1 MNSSKTKPGF
11 SLIEVILA
19 TAVFSLLVTALVGIT
34 SYGEESAV
42 IAGDR
47 ARAAFLADE
56 GLEVIRNL
64 KSDSFLNLPDGTY
77 GLLLSDG
84 RWYLSGSEDI
94 TGIFTRQ
101 VTVTTFAP
109 DRLEVTVRVSWPETL
124 QRTGEV
130 SLVAQFANWP

>member
-47 ARAAFLADE
+47 ARAAF
-56 GLEVIRNL
+56 LEVIRNL